1 MQFFTLSL
9 LLSWYFQVFFPIAFA
24 HFNLEIVYR
33 NKPKPEKIVVDKDTG
48 IWDTNAYDLICFRNQ
63 DYKDLRVHR
72 DSFLQES
79 IPDEKDVLKIFQA
92 SSLRI
97 FRATEPEL
105 RRIFEKKSC
114 REITDHVEHEK
125 CMDFLRKWMGTRSQ
139 LSAILLEKE
148 PQIHWRIVCI
158 YCA

>member
-1 MQFFTLSL
+1 MPWRVYL
-9 LLSWYFQVFFPIAFA
+9 QVFFPIPFA
-24 HFNLEIVYR
+24 YFNPEIVYR
-33 NKPKPEKIVVDKDTG
+33 NKPKPEKIEVDKDTG
-48 IWDTNAYDLICFRNQ
+48 IWDTQAYDLICFRNQ

-72 DSFLQES
+72 DSFLQEGIS
-79 IPDEKDVLKIFQA
+79 DEKDILKIFQA

-114 REITDHVEHEK
+114 REITDRVENEK
-125 CMDFLRKWMGTRSQ
+125 CMDFLRKRMGTRSQ

-148 PQIHWRIVCI
+148 PQIH
-158 YCA
+158 

>member
-1 MQFFTLSL
+1 M
-9 LLSWYFQVFFPIAFA
+9 
-24 HFNLEIVYR
+24 
-33 NKPKPEKIVVDKDTG
+33 DKDTG

-114 REITDHVEHEK
+114 REVYR
-125 CMDFLRKWMGTRSQ
+125 F
-139 LSAILLEKE
+139 LEKTNGNTI
-148 PQIHWRIVCI
+148 PVVSHIT
-158 YCA
+158 

>member
-1 MQFFTLSL
+1 MTVYLSVL
-9 LLSWYFQVFFPIAFA
+9 LDFQVFFPIAFA
-24 HFNLEIVYR
+24 YFNPDVVFR
-33 NKPKPEKIVVDKDTG
+33 NKPKPDKVEVNKDTG
-48 IWDTNAYDLICFRNQ
+48 VWDTNAYDLICFRNQ

-79 IPDEKDVLKIFQA
+79 LPEDKEVLKIFQA

-105 RRIFEKKSC
+105 RRIFEKRTC
-114 REITDHVEHEK
+114 REITDRVEHEK
-125 CMDFLRKWMGTRSQ
+125 CMDFLRKRMGTRSQ

-148 PQIHWRIVCI
+148 PQIH
-158 YCA
+158 